1 MTTALEEY
9 LRMRGVGFE
18 EVPHPSASSAT
29 EEARATGVPS
39 SDVIKTIVVD
49 TGGRHALLVLP
60 ASRRLDMHLVRTALR
75 DHDVHLATEA
85 ELGTDF
91 FGYELGAMPPL
102 GSLVGAA
109 TYVDPEV
116 FEHEQVVAAA
126 GVRTESIR
134 VRPKDLFREEEIT
147 VAPLASHEEEERA
160 AV

>member
-18 EVPHPSASSAT
+18 EVPHTPASTAT

-39 SDVIKTIVVD
+39 SDVIKAIVLD
-49 TGGRHALLVLP
+49 TGSAHAVLVLP
-60 ASRRLDMHLVRTALR
+60 ASRRLDMHLVRAALR
-75 DHDVHLATEA
+75 DHDAHLATEA
-85 ELGTDF
+85 EIGADF

-116 FEHEQVVAAA
+116 FDHHHVIAAA
-126 GVRTESIR
+126 GVRTESVR
-134 VRPKDLFREEEIT
+134 VRPEELFREEQIT
-147 VAPLASHEEEERA
+147 IAPLTAHEEEDTE
-160 AV
+160 V